1 MPQPTPP
8 PAAEPPPKRA
18 RPPAETPPPVPDAA
32 APKPPEEG
40 AIFRALLDA
49 GADAVV
55 AYTAEKRLD
64 TMISDAIAPQL
75 QSFVR
80 EMSRRLDE
88 HDRKLDALDAAGA
101 ARDRTLDKLDALAAA
116 DAAFDR
122 KLDALAAADAA
133 FDRKLDALAAAG
145 AARDRK
151 IDVLVAQTR
160 LLLAAM
166 GLLVTVLIA
175 GFGFLFTR

>member
-32 APKPPEEG
+32 VPKPPEEG

-80 EMSRRLDE
+80 EMSRRFDE
-88 HDRKLDALDAAGA
+88 HDRKLDALAAAGA

-116 DAAFDR
+116 GAAFDR

-160 LLLAAM
+160 LLLVAM

>member
-1 MPQPTPP
+1 MSNFQIPFLSIFRIPLT
-8 PAAEPPPKRA
+8 PKRA

-75 QSFVR
+75 QPFVR
-80 EMSRRLDE
+80 EMSRRFDE
-88 HDRKLDALDAAGA
+88 H
-101 ARDRTLDKLDALAAA
+101 
-116 DAAFDR
+116 
-122 KLDALAAADAA
+122 
-133 FDRKLDALAAAG
+133 DRKLDALAAAG

-151 IDVLVAQTR
+151 IDALATAGAARDRKIDALATASATHDRKIDVLVAQTR
-160 LLLAAM
+160 LLLVAM